1 MAPPKRT
8 INVEMYIFYSYIW
21 RSCTIPCYGTRR
33 QANLKSPR
41 LDCNL
46 WCILSL
52 PARPFFCNL
61 NGTGS
66 PDDFF
71 ESPSKLNQYFMS
83 TLHVPLVFK
92 LLGCLVEDRCFYC
105 FYENPD
111 ENPAS
116 FYVIGRFSP
125 RSTFHLS
132 LDAGKSAE
140 IYIYTCPR
148 WLWLPIV
155 QSGSSYRF
163 DGQNRRFRASE
174 EGYWKDFF

>member
-1 MAPPKRT
+1 MVP
-8 INVEMYIFYSYIW
+8 I
-21 RSCTIPCYGTRR
+21 
-33 QANLKSPR
+33 
-41 LDCNL
+41 
-46 WCILSL
+46 
-52 PARPFFCNL
+52 ARPALKAEARRFPAKFAHPSFCECPIKFPSASL
-61 NGTGS
+61 FIKGTGS
-66 PDDFF
+66 PDEYILKAYKI
-71 ESPSKLNQYFMS
+71 ESVVYD
-83 TLHVPLVFK
+83 HVPLVFK

-125 RSTFHLS
+125 RSTFQLS
-132 LDAGKSAE
+132 LDARKSAE
-140 IYIYTCPR
+140 IRNIHYTRTCPR

-174 EGYWKDFF
+174 EGY

>member
-1 MAPPKRT
+1 MNRAAKLQWTGREARRLSFDFQVPKKTGAHMAPPKRT

-66 PDDFF
+66 PDEFF
-71 ESPSKLNQYFMS
+71 YRPIKLNQF
-83 TLHVPLVFK
+83 P
-92 LLGCLVEDRCFYC
+92 C
-105 FYENPD
+105 
-111 ENPAS
+111 A
-116 FYVIGRFSP
+116 
-125 RSTFHLS
+125 
-132 LDAGKSAE
+132 AG
-140 IYIYTCPR
+140 
-148 WLWLPIV
+148 L
-155 QSGSSYRF
+155 F
-163 DGQNRRFRASE
+163 
-174 EGYWKDFF
+174 